1 MQLRW
6 KSRLRMVY
14 GHLRDKESSP
24 YRAELCLFWGDL
36 WKKASITSSF
46 ILVWTAYSS
55 WLLINY
61 SVTTDLL
68 LIYYKPE
75 GGLQKHYW
83 FTTDLLQ
90 IGGGWLLIYYWFT
103 TELLLN
109 YVITVLWTIR
119 TSDPLLFM
127 LDALANASRSRNKLR
142 PRSPFSDEKNV
153 ENRTSTGCTAW
164 NSALC
169 TCAHTH
175 ACRKNRACAFLAGFR
190 VVCCLFYRFPVR
202 NALRASEAVHATDVM
217 VNQVN
222 V

>member
-1 MQLRW
+1 MN
-6 KSRLRMVY
+6 S
-14 GHLRDKESSP
+14 
-24 YRAELCLFWGDL
+24 LF
-36 WKKASITSSF
+36 
-46 ILVWTAYSS
+46 
-55 WLLINY
+55 LL
-61 SVTTDLL
+61 TTN
-68 LIYYKPE
+68 K
-75 GGLQKHYW
+75 LQRHYW

-190 VVCCLFYRFPVR
+190 MVCCLFYRFPVR
-202 NALRASEAVHATDVM
+202 NALRASQAVHATDVM
-217 VNQVN
+217 VNTMSCWKRPDRH
-222 V
+222 

>member
-75 GGLQKHYW
+75 GG
-83 FTTDLLQ
+83 TTET
-90 IGGGWLLIYYWFT
+90 LLIYYKPEGGT
-103 TELLLN
+103 TETLLN
-109 YVITVLWTIR
+109 YYRITTER
-119 TSDPLLFM
+119 TFESSLSLPCLTVGQWI
-127 LDALANASRSRNKLR
+127 AH
-142 PRSPFSDEKNV
+142 PFTVTNLS
-153 ENRTSTGCTAW
+153 C
-164 NSALC
+164 
-169 TCAHTH
+169 
-175 ACRKNRACAFLAGFR
+175 FR
-190 VVCCLFYRFPVR
+190 RLHGDFYLKDRG
-202 NALRASEAVHATDVM
+202 VHSGA
-217 VNQVN
+217 
-222 V
+222 

>member
-24 YRAELCLFWGDL
+24 YLAELCLFWGDL

-75 GGLQKHYW
+75 GR
-83 FTTDLLQ
+83 TTET
-90 IGGGWLLIYYWFT
+90 LLIYYWFT
-103 TELLLN
+103 TNRRRMTTYLLLI
-109 YVITVLWTIR
+109 YYWITTELRQNSSLNHSYIR
-119 TSDPLLFM
+119 PSSW
-127 LDALANASRSRNKLR
+127 AS
-142 PRSPFSDEKNV
+142 
-153 ENRTSTGCTAW
+153 
-164 NSALC
+164 C
-169 TCAHTH
+169 TCWKWFFRL
-175 ACRKNRACAFLAGFR
+175 CRQRLT
-190 VVCCLFYRFPVR
+190 
-202 NALRASEAVHATDVM
+202 AT
-217 VNQVN
+217 Q
-222 V
+222 

>member
-14 GHLRDKESSP
+14 DHLRDKESSP
-24 YRAELCLFWGDL
+24 YRAELCLFWGEL

-68 LIYYKPE
+68 
-75 GGLQKHYW
+75 Q
-83 FTTDLLQ
+83 T
-90 IGGGWLLIYYWFT
+90 GGGWLLIYYWFT

-164 NSALC
+164 ISALC

-202 NALRASEAVHATDVM
+202 NALRPFSRCA
-217 VNQVN
+217 
-222 V
+222 

>member
-90 IGGGWLLIYYWFT
+90 TGGGTTETLLIYYWFT
-103 TELLLN
+103 TNRRRMTTYLLLI
-109 YVITVLWTIR
+109 YYWITTELRHNSSLNHSYIR
-119 TSDPLLFM
+119 PPSLH
-127 LDALANASRSRNKLR
+127 
-142 PRSPFSDEKNV
+142 
-153 ENRTSTGCTAW
+153 AW
-164 NSALC
+164 CSC
-169 TCAHTH
+169 Q
-175 ACRKNRACAFLAGFR
+175 
-190 VVCCLFYRFPVR
+190 RFTV
-202 NALRASEAVHATDVM
+202 T
-217 VNQVN
+217 Q
-222 V
+222 